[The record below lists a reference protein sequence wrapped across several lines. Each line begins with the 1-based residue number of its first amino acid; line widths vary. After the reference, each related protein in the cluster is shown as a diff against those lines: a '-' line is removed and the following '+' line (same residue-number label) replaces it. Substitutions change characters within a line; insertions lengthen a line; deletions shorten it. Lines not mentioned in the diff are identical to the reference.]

1 MAETINL
8 EDIFEIVKKRMVLI
22 LTVMLLG
29 SGLSAIM
36 TFVIMKPNYYSS
48 SQLLAKMSQD
58 ENVAV
63 NLGDVNTNLMLINT
77 YKDII
82 KSDLVLSESATMLS
96 QLGYQVTAS
105 ELASEI
111 SVIQAPNSQMFTI
124 SALSADPRLARDTV
138 NVVADV
144 FKKKASEVIDVDK
157 ITILAPAT
165 LAEKPTSPNNKLNL
179 VIGLVLGL
187 FLGLGLALTR
197 EIFDKTVKDET
208 FISEELG
215 ITLLGAV
222 PQMTEKELLNEM
234 PITESSIENTR
245 RSRNRA

>member
-8 EDIFEIVKKRMVLI
+8 EDIFKIVKKRMVLI

-82 KSDLVLSESATMLS
+82 KSDLVLSESATTLS

-111 SVIQAPNSQMFTI
+111 SVVQAPNSQMFTI
-124 SALSADPRLARDTV
+124 SALSADPRLARDIV

-165 LAEKPTSPNNKLNL
+165 LSEKPTSPNNKLNL

-187 FLGLGLALTR
+187 FLGIGLALTK

-208 FISEELG
+208 FLSEELG
-215 ITLLGAV
+215 ITLLGSV
-222 PQMTEKELLNEM
+222 PQMTEKELLNKM

-245 RSRNRA
+245 RSRNRV

>member
-8 EDIFEIVKKRMVLI
+8 EDIFKIVKKRMVLI